1 MNETYLGFEL
11 TVNEATN
18 IEKLKIICD
27 TPYEVKSSEVEKLE
41 EEIVDLNEKID
52 EAKAS
57 NIENKKNLKTVKINN
72 KNIKAFSDEK
82 TKSEE
87 RIKLLKLN
95 RGVYPKI
102 QFNSAVKLT
111 KEWLEKF
118 NIDPKY
124 VVRHS
129 DISSSNIKHGFKF
142 DPGQDFDWNQF
153 KNEINSVLKVKDAN
167 SKDKPI

>member
-1 MNETYLGFEL
+1 M
-11 TVNEATN
+11 
-18 IEKLKIICD
+18 
-27 TPYEVKSSEVEKLE
+27 
-41 EEIVDLNEKID
+41 
-52 EAKAS
+52 
-57 NIENKKNLKTVKINN
+57 
-72 KNIKAFSDEK
+72 
-82 TKSEE
+82 
-87 RIKLLKLN
+87 LKLN

-142 DPGQDFDWNQF
+142 DPGQNFDWNQF